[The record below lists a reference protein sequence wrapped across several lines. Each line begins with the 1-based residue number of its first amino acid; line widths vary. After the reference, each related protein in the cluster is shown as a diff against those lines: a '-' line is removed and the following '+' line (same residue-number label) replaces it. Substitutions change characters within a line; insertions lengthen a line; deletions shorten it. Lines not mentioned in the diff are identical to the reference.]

1 MISTG
6 HKKLDQLLDG
16 GVKNGIITDIFGAYG
31 TGKTQLVMQI
41 CINSLQ
47 KGGHIFFQD
56 TTGEFRPERMLEII
70 KTHNF
75 DPKLLDNVKVGR
87 ITNTSEQLQ
96 YLSKITESEN
106 FSLVIIDNVTD
117 LFSFEYSKVTQELE
131 KRNLFMKYMHNL
143 SLIAIQKKIPIV
155 VTNMIRKIDEI
166 EKEHLDKSIS
176 IFTHIKIKLTKKGT
190 NYFGEILSPLHRK
203 MKFSYLITKNGIVE
217 AS

>member
-1 MISTG
+1 LISTG

-31 TGKTQLVMQI
+31 TGKTQLAMQI

-131 KRNLFMKYMHNL
+131 KRNLFMKYMHDL

-166 EKEHLDKSIS
+166 EKENLDKSIS

-190 NYFGEILSPLHRK
+190 NYYGEILSPIHRK

>member
-131 KRNLFMKYMHNL
+131 KRNLFMKYMHDL

-176 IFTHIKIKLTKKGT
+176 IFTHMKIKLTKKGT

>member
-1 MISTG
+1 LISTG

-131 KRNLFMKYMHNL
+131 KRNLFMKYMHDL

-190 NYFGEILSPLHRK
+190 NYYGEILSPIHRK

>member
-31 TGKTQLVMQI
+31 TGKTQLAMQI

-131 KRNLFMKYMHNL
+131 KRNLFMKYMHDL

-176 IFTHIKIKLTKKGT
+176 IFTHMKIKLTKKGT
-190 NYFGEILSPLHRK
+190 NYFGEILSPLHSK

-217 AS
+217 VS

>member
-31 TGKTQLVMQI
+31 TGKTQLAMQI

-131 KRNLFMKYMHNL
+131 KRNLFMKYMHDL

-166 EKEHLDKSIS
+166 EKENLDKSIS
-176 IFTHIKIKLTKKGT
+176 IFTHMKIKLTKKGT

>member
-31 TGKTQLVMQI
+31 TGKTQLAMQI

-70 KTHNF
+70 KNHNF

-131 KRNLFMKYMHNL
+131 KRNLFMKYMHDL

-190 NYFGEILSPLHRK
+190 NYYGEILSPIHRK
-203 MKFSYLITKNGIVE
+203 RKFSYLITKNGIVE

>member
-1 MISTG
+1 LISTG

-31 TGKTQLVMQI
+31 TGKTQLAMQI

-70 KTHNF
+70 KNHNF

-117 LFSFEYSKVTQELE
+117 LFSFEYSKDELSLE
-131 KRNLFMKYMHNL
+131 KNQLFMKYMHSL
-143 SLIAIQKKIPIV
+143 SQIIIQNKIPV
-155 VTNMIRKIDEI
+155 VITNMIRNIDQEEI
-166 EKEHLDKSIS
+166 ENLEKSIS
-176 IFTHIKIKLTKKGT
+176 MFTHMKIRLSKKGAKYVG
-190 NYFGEILSPLHRK
+190 NVYSPFEEIEFYYEISSDGLHD
-203 MKFSYLITKNGIVE
+203 FS
-217 AS
+217 

>member
-31 TGKTQLVMQI
+31 TGKTQLAMQI

-96 YLSKITESEN
+96 SLSKITESEN

-131 KRNLFMKYMHNL
+131 KRNLFMKYMHDL

-155 VTNMIRKIDEI
+155 VTNMIREIDEI
-166 EKEHLDKSIS
+166 EKEHLEKSIS
-176 IFTHIKIKLTKKGT
+176 IFTHMKIKLTKKGT
-190 NYFGEILSPLHRK
+190 NYFGEILSPLHCK

>member
-1 MISTG
+1 LISTG

-31 TGKTQLVMQI
+31 TGKTQLAMQI

-131 KRNLFMKYMHNL
+131 KRNLFMKYMHDL

-190 NYFGEILSPLHRK
+190 NYYGEILSPIHRK

>member
-31 TGKTQLVMQI
+31 TGKTQLAMQI

-70 KTHNF
+70 KNHNF

-131 KRNLFMKYMHNL
+131 KRNLFMKYMHDL

-166 EKEHLDKSIS
+166 EKEHLETSIS
-176 IFTHIKIKLTKKGT
+176 IFTHMKIKLTKK
-190 NYFGEILSPLHRK
+190 
-203 MKFSYLITKNGIVE
+203 
-217 AS
+217 

>member
-31 TGKTQLVMQI
+31 TGKTQLAMQI

-96 YLSKITESEN
+96 YLSKINESDN

-131 KRNLFMKYMHNL
+131 KRNLFMKYMHDL

-190 NYFGEILSPLHRK
+190 NYYGEILSPIHRK

>member
-31 TGKTQLVMQI
+31 TGKTQLAMQI

-131 KRNLFMKYMHNL
+131 KRNLFMKYMHDL

-166 EKEHLDKSIS
+166 EKENLDKSIS

-190 NYFGEILSPLHRK
+190 NYYGEILSPIHRK